1 MRTTKLLPVQFF
13 HCYCLRSEH
22 PQHPNKTYVGFT
34 TNPYRSLRQH
44 NGIAQ
49 GGAWRTKRSGRPWT
63 FAAVVQGF
71 ENKIVALQFE
81 WAWQHCDKSL
91 AVRAVIGDEQAKK
104 LRRKRGVVGQ
114 LTMLKT
120 LIEQC
125 GDLYGKVPLTVYF
138 FDSDYKNAYEKA
150 ILMPSVKEEG
160 DFLVTTTTTASL
172 RVIPSVEDMPF
183 YALRNTKKS
192 GKKSVKKQSPQPI
205 FDTAESPTG
214 TGTNDVPLEI
224 SSRHIDD
231 LYYRCR
237 DALIDFD
244 IDTSSSEEDK
254 VVASSQK
261 VATIFDLAMD
271 GIENEDYEDDD
282 DNDTFRL
289 TSRMNEWSLGSK
301 SEEDYHPVH
310 PVHPS
315 IFRTE
320 DDGSNSCDIV
330 GLESYVFQ
338 PLETEAF
345 STVDLIS
352 TSRTDIVCIGSSL
365 DDDSFDNDYTSK
377 SLSLGR
383 DRIGALDTHSTL
395 NFQAGKAVHN
405 TFFSSSERVC
415 MDLTIDNDEDIDEN
429 VAPTTSKENSNPACS
444 SSEVTLVATK
454 STRHNPEDVID
465 LCSP

>member
-1 MRTTKLLPVQFF
+1 LLPVQFF

-34 TNPYRSLRQH
+34 TNPYRRLRQH

-125 GDLYGKVPLTVYF
+125 GDLYGKVPLTIYF

-150 ILMPSVKEEG
+150 ILMPPVKEEV
-160 DFLVTTTTTASL
+160 DFLVTTTTASL
-172 RVIPSVEDMPF
+172 RVIPSVEVMPF
-183 YALRNTKKS
+183 YASRNQKKS
-192 GKKSVKKQSPQPI
+192 GKKSVKEQSPQPI
-205 FDTAESPTG
+205 FDTAEPPTG
-214 TGTNDVPLEI
+214 TGANDIPLEV

-231 LYYRCR
+231 LYDRCR
-237 DALIDFD
+237 DALIDFE
-244 IDTSSSEEDK
+244 IDTSSEEEEDQ

-261 VATIFDLAMD
+261 VVRIFYLDMD
-271 GIENEDYEDDD
+271 GIENEEYEDND
-282 DNDTFRL
+282 DNDDNDAFRL
-289 TSRMNEWSLGSK
+289 TSMMNEWSIGSK
-301 SEEDYHPVH
+301 SEEDYR

-315 IFRTE
+315 TCRTKDE
-320 DDGSNSCDIV
+320 GRNSCDIV
-330 GLESYVFQ
+330 GLESYVLQ
-338 PLETEAF
+338 PLAKEAF

-352 TSRTDIVCIGSSL
+352 TSRSDIVCIASSL
-365 DDDSFDNDYTSK
+365 DSDSFDNEYTRK
-377 SLSLGR
+377 SLRPGR

-395 NFQAGKAVHN
+395 NVQAGKAVHN
-405 TFFSSSERVC
+405 AFFSSSERVC
-415 MDLTIDNDEDIDEN
+415 MDLTTENDEDIDEN
-429 VAPTTSKENSNPACS
+429 ESPMTSKENSKLSCS